1 LVDQKY
7 RFTYNSGTVNNKEP
21 HMPRQHDLDYAQKK
35 RDAFYVDE
43 TQSEFGPHVRW
54 RSNDRVPFD
63 DMLECFQALGWIDL
77 QTREN
82 SAVVRYAEERA
93 FLAEYRQNFKGYD
106 AETLAE
112 MRSEFGAG
120 ARVVNVVTGTV
131 TQL

>member
-1 LVDQKY
+1 MDKW
-7 RFTYNSGTVNNKEP
+7 TMES
-21 HMPRQHDLDYAQKK
+21 AK
-35 RDAFYVDE
+35 RHKDKFYIDE
-43 TQSEFGPHVRW
+43 TQSELGPHVRW
-54 RSNDRVPFD
+54 NSNDRVPFD

-82 SAVVRYAEERA
+82 SAAVRYAEDCA
-93 FLAEYRQNFKGYD
+93 LLAEYRKNFKGYD

-112 MRSEFGAG
+112 MRSEFGPG